1 MMKTMVRALISW
13 TLQLNNMQSR
23 LILDQKAS
31 KFPSNSKFYDSLFLG
46 LLTKEQEKKK
56 KQRSAHI
63 SPLCMNHVPL
73 FWLGIPILRDTASC
87 VPSLPPSLHL

>member
-56 KQRSAHI
+56 AKI
-63 SPLCMNHVPL
+63 STHFSFVHEPCAFVLARNSH
-73 FWLGIPILRDTASC
+73 S
-87 VPSLPPSLHL
+87 